1 MPLITT
7 ALLEAPAVVT
17 EPSPLPVVR
26 HEDWCAWCITCKRY
40 IDLEEMQRVDETIHY
55 FGISDYLACPTCNQ
69 LLVPF

>member
-7 ALLEAPAVVT
+7 AILEAPIVT
-17 EPSPLPVVR
+17 EPLPLPFVR
-26 HEDWCAWCITCKRY
+26 HEPDWCAWCITCKRY
-40 IDLEEMQRVDETIHY
+40 IDLEEMQRIDATIRY